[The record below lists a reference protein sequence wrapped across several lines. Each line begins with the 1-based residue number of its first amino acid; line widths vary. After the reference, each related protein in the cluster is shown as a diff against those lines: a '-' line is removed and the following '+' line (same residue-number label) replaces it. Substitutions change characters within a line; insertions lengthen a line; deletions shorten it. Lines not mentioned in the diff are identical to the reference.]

1 MGAAVGKKGLNADIN
16 VTPLVDVCLVLLII
30 FMVVV
35 PNLQRGEEV
44 QLPKAK
50 NPAKRKPDEAEPL
63 ILAIRQD
70 GKLILQKQEVTE
82 AKLPLALREL
92 LKKPESHGKP
102 LLVKADERLTYG
114 KVRKVLEQ
122 LQAAGLA
129 GAGLATV
136 SEEKGGEKSSSRA
149 LPSGPHMHA
158 QKTDAAPALERRR

>member
-1 MGAAVGKKGLNADIN
+1 MGAAVGKKGLNSDIN

-50 NPAKRKPDEAEPL
+50 HPAKRKADDAEPL
-63 ILAIRQD
+63 ILAIKQD
-70 GKLILQKQEVTE
+70 GKLILQKKEVDE
-82 AKLPLALREL
+82 KKLPFELREL
-92 LKKPESHGKP
+92 LKLPESHGKP
-102 LLVKADERLTYG
+102 VLVKADERLTYG
-114 KVRKVLEQ
+114 KVRKILEQ

-136 SEEKGGEKSSSRA
+136 SEGEGDKTSSGESGESAQRSTA
-149 LPSGPHMHA
+149 RPSSL
-158 QKTDAAPALERRR
+158 AAAH